1 MALVGLSRGEPRPCP
16 CGEVREDS
24 LPSALLHPDTATPEP
39 PPPWAQGA
47 PTPALGSP
55 RALGA
60 AFLPSRSLCRT
71 LSPPLAHSKAGKWL
85 QQILVQLQQREQR
98 YSRAGSGTSDS
109 IRGMLGGL
117 AAAFTAGGEAKLS
130 EFTFHSQRCSGCL
143 AWPFVLVFIPHEP
156 LPPSYRAQQ
165 RCWICWRQGA
175 DEAVLALKILVPLIQ
190 HFLNK
195 EHLF

>member
-1 MALVGLSRGEPRPCP
+1 MGSLGPGPAVRSGRICCPQPCFTRTRPPQGHPLPGHRDPDTGPGLPEGAGR
-16 CGEVREDS
+16 S
-24 LPSALLHPDTATPEP
+24 LSALQEP
-39 PPPWAQGA
+39 LQD
-47 PTPALGSP
+47 SE
-55 RALGA
+55 
-60 AFLPSRSLCRT
+60 
-71 LSPPLAHSKAGKWL
+71 SPPARSKAGKWL

-117 AAAFTAGGEAKLS
+117 AAAFRAGGEAKLS

-143 AWPFVLVFIPHEP
+143 AWPFMLVFIPHEP

-165 RCWICWRQGA
+165 RGWICWRQGA
-175 DEAVLALKILVPLIQ
+175 DEAVVLSLKILVPLIQ

>member
-1 MALVGLSRGEPRPCP
+1 MSRGEPRPRP
-16 CGEVREDS
+16 CSEVREDS
-24 LPSALLHPDTATPEP
+24 LTSALLHPDTATPGP
-39 PPPWAQGA
+39 PPPQAQGA

-71 LSPPLAHSKAGKWL
+71 LSPPLARSKAGKWL

-117 AAAFTAGGEAKLS
+117 AAAFTELVAKPSYPNSLSIARDAQDAWPGLSCWCLFRTSLSPHLTEHSSVVGSAGGREQMRL
-130 EFTFHSQRCSGCL
+130 
-143 AWPFVLVFIPHEP
+143 
-156 LPPSYRAQQ
+156 
-165 RCWICWRQGA
+165 
-175 DEAVLALKILVPLIQ
+175 
-190 HFLNK
+190 
-195 EHLF
+195 LFSR